1 MIIAVLVAAA
11 IAAEYPAYPKP
22 SYPSYPAYPSYKSYD
37 YVSMLNIP
45 WFLTINNKKLVTNF
59 RAVQIRDE
67 IR

>member
-45 WFLTINNKKLVTNF
+45 WFLTINNKNSYLIAPDAIQLCL
-59 RAVQIRDE
+59 RR
-67 IR
+67 